1 MKKLQYI
8 LLFLLTM
15 AVGCSDADITR
26 SKLALYA
33 DYNTDSRTSFNGSA
47 SAWSDNDQ
55 LKAIVNGEAHTFG
68 ISNTTSGQF
77 VSNEEVTT
85 NSEYDIYALYAASDA
100 SASIDATSK
109 VANINIGAAEQ
120 TQNGIS
126 PSHVALFDPLYGKVE
141 NASEDN
147 LHLTMHHTAAAL
159 KVIVKNSTGAAIEGI
174 TSVKITVPDSKKIFG
189 SHTVDFTSSGAG
201 SPISAA
207 TSGSNSI
214 TVTVDDSGSVAI
226 DESFVVWAATAPF
239 ELASG
244 EKLNIVVTADDKEY
258 AFEKTIGESG
268 ASFTAGGIM
277 QTTVELEATP
287 QEPDPAPEDKPET
300 IVVEFGDLEGG
311 FVPEGLPKEGESP
324 TTSTYSIGNGLSIT
338 IDTNLKYYYREGY
351 DNNSPSN
358 FCRYIRFE
366 QITNY
371 SENKKNDIKIMLPP
385 IHQSGYRL
393 TNVNIKTV
401 FYANRGI
408 NIGIIDSSGNIV
420 TGEYK
425 IIKGENTTIN
435 IEEPSTNNSQSQY
448 YIHIYRQDD
457 KTSAPKAHVDIQKV
471 TLTYTLEK

>member
-85 NSEYDIYALYAASDA
+85 SSEYDIYALYAASDA

-338 IDTNLKYYYREGY
+338 IDTKQKYYYRNDS
-351 DNNSPSN
+351 DNGQ
-358 FCRYIRFE
+358 YIRFE
-366 QITNY
+366 GMTHY
-371 SENKKNDIKIMLPP
+371 SAEEKNDIKIMLPKP
-385 IHQSGYRL
+385 KIDGYKL
-393 TNVNIKTV
+393 TNVKIYTV
-401 FYANRGI
+401 FFGNRGFRVGVVDSTGTI
-408 NIGIIDSSGNIV
+408 IGNYSIIQNDGNNEIKDDELNNII
-420 TGEYK
+420 
-425 IIKGENTTIN
+425 
-435 IEEPSTNNSQSQY
+435 SQDQY
-448 YIHIYRQDD
+448 YLHIYRNS
-457 KTSAPKAHVDIQKV
+457 KNSTNKVVTFDIQKV